1 MLLAGSLVDLT
12 SNDVPT
18 RVINLTNDFI
28 SLKRRTDIGL
38 CGSVPRVRYLKHR
51 NNETTTKT
59 YEQLQEHPEYLVEI
73 SMQVL
78 YRTKTSTVERF
89 TDIQDVF

>member
-28 SLKRRTDIGL
+28 SAEKEDRH
-38 CGSVPRVRYLKHR
+38 RVMWIRSARQVFKTSKQR
-51 NNETTTKT
+51 NNDEN
-59 YEQLQEHPEYLVEI
+59 V
-73 SMQVL
+73 
-78 YRTKTSTVERF
+78 
-89 TDIQDVF
+89 

>member
-18 RVINLTNDFI
+18 RLINLTNDFI

-38 CGSVPRVRYLKHR
+38 CGSGCARQVFKTSKQR
-51 NNETTTKT
+51 NNNEN
-59 YEQLQEHPEYLVEI
+59 V
-73 SMQVL
+73 
-78 YRTKTSTVERF
+78 
-89 TDIQDVF
+89 

>member
-38 CGSVPRVRYLKHR
+38 CGSVLRVRYLKHR

-59 YEQLQEHPEYLVEI
+59 YEKLQE
-73 SMQVL
+73 
-78 YRTKTSTVERF
+78 TSGICCRNLDASPVS
-89 TDIQDVF
+89 DKNLKINS